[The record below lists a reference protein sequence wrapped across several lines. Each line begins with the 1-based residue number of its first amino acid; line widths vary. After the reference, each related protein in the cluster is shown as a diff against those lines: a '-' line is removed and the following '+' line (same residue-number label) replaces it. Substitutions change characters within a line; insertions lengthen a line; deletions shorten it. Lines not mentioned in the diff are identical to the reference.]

1 MAAVTTPQRHSRKRR
16 QVAPLSFDK
25 VKELLAS
32 VDIDNPAKGEHDM
45 RTVLKALK
53 ELVEEVGMEPPRKVG
68 KVSPRHLFD
77 FFFLPL
83 TNGQSDNIQASS
95 IKDVESA
102 VKLFGLEYNSGLQ
115 AYAWEMPVDQPTV
128 EVAKWLGKF
137 RTPTGVENFPLV
149 YPAG

>member
-1 MAAVTTPQRHSRKRR
+1 MAAVTTPQRHNRKRK
-16 QVAPLSFDK
+16 QVALLSFDK

-77 FFFLPL
+77 FFF
-83 TNGQSDNIQASS
+83 SC
-95 IKDVESA
+95 
-102 VKLFGLEYNSGLQ
+102 
-115 AYAWEMPVDQPTV
+115 
-128 EVAKWLGKF
+128 
-137 RTPTGVENFPLV
+137 R
-149 YPAG
+149 